1 MGNEHLDKIF
11 EYNKFEDINN
21 TKGTDYSGPYI
32 FPKVKDFQKETVEHF
47 QNKSLIENN
56 IEKMSIFKD
65 RPCLGRRLKI
75 GENEKGEPI
84 FEKKY
89 TYFTYNEVHTMC
101 KKFAKNLH
109 EKKEELIH
117 KDSYKDKEF
126 NLVGIFAKNCT
137 EWVISDMGCQMDS
150 VTTATLYATLGQDA
164 FKYICD
170 QTQIKTILVSPDL
183 VDMLCELKLKFD
195 LQRLSIAIL
204 FDLTTNC
211 DSKMELD
218 KLKNAGFTAYSFTQ
232 DFLKENN
239 KVKDSDLQIS
249 KPDTIM
255 TVCYTSGT
263 TGNPKGVMLSQ
274 RNLISVLETVIR
286 DSSVPLD
293 ENGAHIS
300 FLPLAHIFE
309 RMVISGFMGVAAK
322 IGFISGSVRTT
333 LMEDMSLFGPTLLFT
348 VPRVLQTIRMKIFD
362 GFNALSNWKKK
373 LAYKAYHTKLEN
385 YKKYGIITHAI
396 YDQIIFKKIRS
407 MFGNKLKTIL
417 CASAPMPKELADD
430 FKVFLS
436 IPIIEGLG
444 MTELSGSAFCTN
456 YHDLTNF
463 TAGGV
468 TGGVKMIIKSIQ

>member
-1 MGNEHLDKIF
+1 
-11 EYNKFEDINN
+11 
-21 TKGTDYSGPYI
+21 
-32 FPKVKDFQKETVEHF
+32 
-47 QNKSLIENN
+47 
-56 IEKMSIFKD
+56 
-65 RPCLGRRLKI
+65 
-75 GENEKGEPI
+75 
-84 FEKKY
+84 
-89 TYFTYNEVHTMC
+89 
-101 KKFAKNLH
+101 
-109 EKKEELIH
+109 
-117 KDSYKDKEF
+117 
-126 NLVGIFAKNCT
+126 
-137 EWVISDMGCQMDS
+137 MDS

-362 GFNALSNWKKK
+362 GFNALSN
-373 LAYKAYHTKLEN
+373 
-385 YKKYGIITHAI
+385 
-396 YDQIIFKKIRS
+396 
-407 MFGNKLKTIL
+407 
-417 CASAPMPKELADD
+417 
-430 FKVFLS
+430 
-436 IPIIEGLG
+436 
-444 MTELSGSAFCTN
+444 
-456 YHDLTNF
+456 
-463 TAGGV
+463 
-468 TGGVKMIIKSIQ
+468 

>member
-1 MGNEHLDKIF
+1 
-11 EYNKFEDINN
+11 
-21 TKGTDYSGPYI
+21 
-32 FPKVKDFQKETVEHF
+32 
-47 QNKSLIENN
+47 
-56 IEKMSIFKD
+56 
-65 RPCLGRRLKI
+65 
-75 GENEKGEPI
+75 
-84 FEKKY
+84 
-89 TYFTYNEVHTMC
+89 
-101 KKFAKNLH
+101 
-109 EKKEELIH
+109 
-117 KDSYKDKEF
+117 
-126 NLVGIFAKNCT
+126 
-137 EWVISDMGCQMDS
+137 MDS

-362 GFNALSNWKKK
+362 GFNALSNWKK
-373 LAYKAYHTKLEN
+373 N
-385 YKKYGIITHAI
+385 
-396 YDQIIFKKIRS
+396 
-407 MFGNKLKTIL
+407 
-417 CASAPMPKELADD
+417 
-430 FKVFLS
+430 
-436 IPIIEGLG
+436 
-444 MTELSGSAFCTN
+444 
-456 YHDLTNF
+456 
-463 TAGGV
+463 
-468 TGGVKMIIKSIQ
+468 